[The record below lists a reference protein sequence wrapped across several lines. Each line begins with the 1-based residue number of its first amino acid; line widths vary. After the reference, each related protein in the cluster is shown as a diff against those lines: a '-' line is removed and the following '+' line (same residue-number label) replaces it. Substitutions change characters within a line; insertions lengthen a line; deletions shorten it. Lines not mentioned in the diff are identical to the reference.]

1 MTMPM
6 IDAALSLTEK
16 EKQTLRLMVRGHDA
30 KSIARALGLSVHTI
44 NERLR
49 DARRKMAVSSSR
61 EAARLLLAAEG
72 GDAVLAASGPYPENH
87 GAEEIGEDAAGA
99 VTDGEGAPVDGAGRV
114 GERADRRFPM
124 PTPFIIGGLCMTFV
138 LGLLALAALPDAA
151 PLPSSTPV
159 AAQEAATG
167 EINAEVV
174 DKARAFL
181 TLLDE
186 SRWADAYQETGS
198 AFRKLNSLAL
208 WTQVSEKVRA
218 PLGMAQS
225 RTLLSQQNLPAPPD
239 GYEVVKFRTRFASSS
254 ANGGET
260 VETVTLERQG
270 DQWRVVAVLVG

>member
-1 MTMPM
+1 
-6 IDAALSLTEK
+6 
-16 EKQTLRLMVRGHDA
+16 
-30 KSIARALGLSVHTI
+30 
-44 NERLR
+44 
-49 DARRKMAVSSSR
+49 
-61 EAARLLLAAEG
+61 
-72 GDAVLAASGPYPENH
+72 
-87 GAEEIGEDAAGA
+87 
-99 VTDGEGAPVDGAGRV
+99 
-114 GERADRRFPM
+114 
-124 PTPFIIGGLCMTFV
+124 MTFV

-159 AAQEAATG
+159 AAQEAASG

-198 AFRKLNSLAL
+198 AFRKLNSLTL

>member
-72 GDAVLAASGPYPENH
+72 GDGTLAAPDPYPENH

-99 VTDGEGAPVDGAGRV
+99 ATDGERAPVDGAGRV
-114 GERADRRFPM
+114 GERTDRRLHALA
-124 PTPFIIGGLCMTFV
+124 PFIIGGLFMTLV

-151 PLPSSTPV
+151 PLSSPTPV
-159 AAQEAATG
+159 AAQEAGTDA
-167 EINAEVV
+167 IIPEVV

-198 AFRKLNSLAL
+198 GFRKLNSLAL

-218 PLGMAQS
+218 PLGVGQS

-239 GYEVVKFRTRFASSS
+239 GYEVVKFRTRFASK
-254 ANGGET
+254 GET
-260 VETVTLERQG
+260 VETVTLEREG
-270 DQWRVVAVLVG
+270 GQWRIVAVLVG